1 MIDKATIAN
10 PKTHYGDAKKATK
23 HFIWQRA
30 TGALNIAFLIFF
42 AWFVVG
48 LAGAGR
54 EGMVEIVRNPV
65 VAVIL
70 TLLLVNVAVHMRLGI
85 GDVVE
90 DYLSEGPRNRL
101 AHAAN
106 TLFAVAIVVV
116 GVGSIAKLV
125 FWG

>member
-42 AWFVVG
+42 AWFVVS

-54 EGMVEIVRNPV
+54 EGMVAIVRNPV

-70 TLLLVNVAVHMRLGI
+70 SLLLVNVAVHMRNGMH
-85 GDVVE
+85 DVID
-90 DYLSEGPRNRL
+90 DYFDGASHKL
-101 AHAAN
+101 AGTAN
-106 TLFAVAIVVV
+106 TLFAVAIVVI